1 MIQESLQESKEELKR
16 ADHLLFVSLKYT
28 RTVDVLKSIVERL
41 VNAYNFSIEAF
52 LLHLQKKKKLEIPK
66 QCLLK
71 AELLKNESAD
81 EEIKQALDFYFF
93 LKKVEKAEFQKK
105 QEYRRHVAMLVNID
119 KKPFELTIDS
129 ATEFFNKT
137 QSFVKNVENTI
148 KEVEED

>member
-1 MIQESLQESKEELKR
+1 MIQESIQESKEELKR

-41 VNAYNFSIEAF
+41 VNAYNFSIEAM

-71 AELLKNESAD
+71 AELLKKESED
-81 EEIKQALDFYFF
+81 EAIRHALDLYFF
-93 LKKVEKAEFQKK
+93 LKKIEKAEFQKR
-105 QEYRRHVAMLVNID
+105 QEYRRHVAMLVTVD
-119 KKPFELTIDS
+119 KKPVEVTIDS
-129 ATEFFNKT
+129 ATEYFNGTKD
-137 QSFVKNVENTI
+137 FLKRVENTI